1 MRISNWYNTSMGQ
14 TKRTVIGILAHVDAG
29 KTTLIESILYQT
41 GAIGALGRVD
51 HRDSFFDFDEQERN
65 RGITIYSKE
74 AHFVYKDIEVYIIDT
89 PGHAD
94 FSSEMERTLSV
105 LDMAIL
111 LINGQDGVQ
120 AHSETIWKC
129 LEYYHIPTLVF
140 VNKMDISYFTQEKL
154 LMDIHAKLSG
164 NCINWLNE
172 DKMEEICFSSDV
184 LLEQYESK
192 GSLTSEEIVE
202 GFYHRSFFPV
212 FFGSALQVKGI
223 DVLLEGIAQFS
234 VDRNYPDDFGAR
246 VYKITVAENHTR
258 LTHVKITGGI
268 LHAKQRLDEDEK
280 VDQIR
285 LYHGSKFSMLEE
297 AYPGMV
303 VALKGLEHFE
313 AGDGLGFEEKQK
325 QPILNAYMDYRLVY
339 PKGTDLLVLMT
350 TCREISDED
359 PALEMDIQN
368 ETGQIDVHIMGEM
381 QMEVL
386 QKRILD
392 CCGISVGFSTGRILY
407 RETIAESVKGA
418 GHFEPLRHYAEV
430 QVRLDPLVRGKG
442 ILIANET
449 GSDQLSFNWQNAI
462 LSALRTKKHRG
473 VLTGSELTDVKITLI
488 AGKGHLKH
496 TEGGDFRQAA
506 SRAVRQALMKT
517 TSILLEPYVRFELT
531 VPSEFLSKALFD
543 LESKRA
549 QFEIQDSGDGRSV
562 IVGRGCIRLLA
573 HYQNEVNAYSKGQGR
588 FSFQP
593 DGYDM
598 CQDTD
603 EIVTQIGYD
612 PEMDMRNP
620 SSSVF
625 CANGSGFTVTWDQA
639 DEYMDIVEEKVES
652 TSTVHRTYRI
662 EEDELKRIF
671 ERSTSN
677 NRNFNKQS
685 NPIKKKPKEEK
696 PKVIKHL
703 PACLVVDGYNMI
715 FSWDIFK
722 DYKDEELA
730 ISREKLLDIL
740 FNYQAFTGEKMIVV
754 FDGYKVKDN
763 LGTIYSRKDMEVV
776 YTSSNLTADAYI
788 ERFVSDHQKDYDITV
803 ASSDGLIQNAIFAQ
817 GAKRM
822 SARELFG
829 RITFINHEI
838 EEQLTHS

>member
-1 MRISNWYNTSMGQ
+1 MSQ

-41 GAIGALGRVD
+41 GAIGSLGRVD
-51 HRDSFFDFDEQERN
+51 HRDSFFDFDKQERD

-105 LDMAIL
+105 LDMAIV

-129 LEYYHIPTLVF
+129 LEYYHVPTMVF
-140 VNKMDISYFTQEKL
+140 VNKMDTSYLGKEKL
-154 LMDIHAKLSG
+154 LEDIHTKLS
-164 NCINWLNE
+164 NNTIDWLNE

-184 LLEQYESK
+184 LLEQFENK
-192 GSLTSEEIVE
+192 GFLTSEEIVE

-212 FFGSALQVKGI
+212 FFGSALKVQGV
-223 DVLLEGIAQFS
+223 DLLLEAIAEFS
-234 VDRNYPDDFGAR
+234 VDKSYPEEFGAR
-246 VYKITVAENHTR
+246 VYKITMAENHTR

-268 LHAKQRLDEDEK
+268 LHAKQKLEEDEK

-285 LYHGSKFSMLEE
+285 LYHGSKFSMLDE

-303 VALKGLEHFE
+303 VALKGLENFE
-313 AGDGLGFEEKQK
+313 AGDGLGFEEKQI
-325 QPILNAYMDYRLVY
+325 QPILSAYMDYRLVY
-339 PKGTDLLVLMT
+339 PKGTDLLALTMA
-350 TCREISDED
+350 CREISEED
-359 PALEMDIQN
+359 PALEMDIQS

-386 QKRILD
+386 QKRIFD
-392 CCGISVGFSTGRILY
+392 RCGISVGFNTGRILY
-407 RETIAESVKGA
+407 RETIKETVKGA

-430 QVRLDPLVRGKG
+430 QVRLDPLERGKG
-442 ILIANET
+442 IVIANET
-449 GSDQLSFNWQNAI
+449 GSDQLSFNWQNTI

-517 TSILLEPYVRFELT
+517 SSILLEPYVRFELT
-531 VPSEFLSKALFD
+531 VPSESLSKALFD
-543 LESKRA
+543 LESKKA
-549 QFEIQDSGDGRSV
+549 QFEIQDNKDGRSV
-562 IVGRGCIRLLA
+562 IFGRGCIRLLA

-588 FSFQP
+588 FAFQP
-593 DGYDM
+593 DGYDV

-603 EIVTQIGYD
+603 EIVAQIGYD

-625 CANGSGFTVTWDQA
+625 CSNGSGFTVTWDKA
-639 DEYMDIVEEKVES
+639 DEYMDIAQEKVES
-652 TSTVHRTYRI
+652 VSTQHRTYRI

-671 ERSTSN
+671 DRSISN
-677 NRNFNKQS
+677 NRNFNKQH

-696 PKVIKHL
+696 LKVMKHL
-703 PACLVVDGYNMI
+703 PLCLIVDGYNMI

-722 DYKDEELA
+722 EYKDDELE

-763 LGTIYSRKDMEVV
+763 LGTIYSRKDMDVV

-788 ERFVSDHQKDYDITV
+788 ERFVADHQKEYDLTV
-803 ASSDGLIQNAIFAQ
+803 VSSDSLIQNAIFAH

-829 RITFINHEI
+829 RITFINQEI
-838 EEQLTHS
+838 EEQLAHS

>member
-1 MRISNWYNTSMGQ
+1 M
-14 TKRTVIGILAHVDAG
+14 LA
-29 KTTLIESILYQT
+29 
-41 GAIGALGRVD
+41 
-51 HRDSFFDFDEQERN
+51 
-65 RGITIYSKE
+65 
-74 AHFVYKDIEVYIIDT
+74 
-89 PGHAD
+89 
-94 FSSEMERTLSV
+94 
-105 LDMAIL
+105 
-111 LINGQDGVQ
+111 
-120 AHSETIWKC
+120 
-129 LEYYHIPTLVF
+129 
-140 VNKMDISYFTQEKL
+140 
-154 LMDIHAKLSG
+154 DIHTKLSS
-164 NCINWLNE
+164 NCIDWLNE
-172 DKMEEICFSSDV
+172 NKVEEICFSSDV
-184 LLEQYESK
+184 LLEQFERK
-192 GSLTSEEIVE
+192 GSLTAEEIVE

-212 FFGSALQVKGI
+212 FFGSALKVQGI
-223 DVLLEGIAQFS
+223 DLLLEGIAQFS
-234 VDRNYPDDFGAR
+234 VDKSYPTEFGAR
-246 VYKITVAENHTR
+246 VYKITVTENHVR
-258 LTHVKITGGI
+258 LTHVKITGGV
-268 LHAKQRLDEDEK
+268 LHAKQKLDEDEK

-285 LYHGSKFSMLEE
+285 LYHGSKFSMLEA

-313 AGDGLGFEEKQK
+313 AGDGLGFEEKQI
-325 QPILNAYMDYRLVY
+325 QPILSAYMDYRLVY
-339 PKGTDLLVLMT
+339 PKGTDLLVLTT
-350 TCREISDED
+350 TCREISEED
-359 PALEMDIQN
+359 PALEMDIQS

-386 QKRILD
+386 QKRIFD
-392 CCGISVGFSTGRILY
+392 RCRISVGFSTGRILY
-407 RETIAESVKGA
+407 RETIGKTVKGA

-430 QVRLDPLVRGKG
+430 QVRLDPLERGKG
-442 ILIANET
+442 IVIASET

-517 TSILLEPYVRFELT
+517 SSILLEPYVCFELT
-531 VPSEFLSKALFD
+531 VPSESLSKALFD
-543 LESKRA
+543 LESKKA
-549 QFEIQDSGDGRSV
+549 EFEIQDSGDGRSV
-562 IVGRGCIRLLA
+562 IIGRGCIRLLA

-588 FSFQP
+588 FAFQP
-593 DGYDM
+593 DGYDV
-598 CQDTD
+598 CQDRD

-612 PEMDMRNP
+612 PEMDVRNP

-625 CANGSGFTVTWDQA
+625 CANGSGFTVTWDKA
-639 DEYMDIVEEKVES
+639 DEYMDIAQEKVES
-652 TSTVHRTYRI
+652 ISTQHRTYRI

-671 ERSTSN
+671 DRSTSN
-677 NRNFNKQS
+677 NRNFNKQH

-696 PKVIKHL
+696 AKVIKHL
-703 PACLVVDGYNMI
+703 PACLIVDGYNMI
-715 FSWDIFK
+715 FSWDIFQEDK
-722 DYKDEELA
+722 EEELA
-730 ISREKLLDIL
+730 TSREKLLDIL

-788 ERFVSDHQKDYDITV
+788 ERFVADHRKDYDLTV

-829 RITFINHEI
+829 RITFINQEI

>member
-1 MRISNWYNTSMGQ
+1 MRISNWYNTYMSQ
-14 TKRTVIGILAHVDAG
+14 IKRTVIGILAHVDAG

-41 GAIGALGRVD
+41 GAISSLGRVD

-105 LDMAIL
+105 LDIAIV

-129 LEYYHIPTLVF
+129 LEYYHVPTMVF
-140 VNKMDISYFTQEKL
+140 VNKMDISYLSKEKL
-154 LMDIHAKLSG
+154 LEDIHVKLSS
-164 NCINWLNE
+164 NCIDWLNE
-172 DKMEEICFSSDV
+172 NKLEEICFSSDV
-184 LLEQYESK
+184 LLEQFENK
-192 GSLTSEEIVE
+192 GSLTLEDIVE

-212 FFGSALQVKGI
+212 FFGSALKVQGV
-223 DVLLEGIAQFS
+223 DLLLDAIAEFS
-234 VDRNYPDDFGAR
+234 VDKSYPEEFGAR
-246 VYKITVAENHTR
+246 VYKITMAENHTR

-268 LHAKQRLDEDEK
+268 LCAKQKLDGDEK

-285 LYHGSKFSMLEE
+285 LYHGTKFSMLDE

-303 VALKGLEHFE
+303 VALKGLEHVE
-313 AGDGLGFEEKQK
+313 AGDGLGFEEKQI
-325 QPILNAYMDYRLVY
+325 QPILSAYMDYRLVY
-339 PKGTDLLVLMT
+339 PKGTDLLALTMA
-350 TCREISDED
+350 CREISEED
-359 PALEMDIQN
+359 PAFEMDIQS

-386 QKRILD
+386 QKRIFD
-392 CCGISVGFSTGRILY
+392 RCGISVGFSTGRILY
-407 RETIAESVKGA
+407 RETIKETVKGA

-430 QVRLDPLVRGKG
+430 QVRLDPIDRGKG
-442 ILIANET
+442 IVIANET
-449 GSDQLSFNWQNAI
+449 GSEQLSFNWQNTI

-506 SRAVRQALMKT
+506 TRAVRQALMKT
-517 TSILLEPYVRFELT
+517 SSILLEPYVRFELT
-531 VPSEFLSKALFD
+531 VPSESLSKALFD
-543 LESKRA
+543 LESKKA
-549 QFEIQDSGDGRSV
+549 QFEIQYSGDSRSV

-588 FSFQP
+588 FAFQP
-593 DGYDM
+593 DGYDP
-598 CQDTD
+598 D
-603 EIVTQIGYD
+603 
-612 PEMDMRNP
+612 MDMRNP

-625 CANGSGFTVTWDQA
+625 CANGSGFTVTWDKA
-639 DEYMDIVEEKVES
+639 DEYMDIVQERVES
-652 TSTVHRTYRI
+652 GSTQHRTYRI
-662 EEDELKRIF
+662 EDDELKRIF
-671 ERSTSN
+671 DRSTSN
-677 NRNFNKQS
+677 NRNFNKQH

-696 PKVIKHL
+696 PKVMKHL
-703 PACLVVDGYNMI
+703 PLCLIVDGYNMI

-722 DYKDEELA
+722 EYKDDELE

-740 FNYQAFTGEKMIVV
+740 FNYQAFTKEKMIVV

-788 ERFVSDHQKDYDITV
+788 ERFVADHQKEYDLTV
-803 ASSDGLIQNAIFAQ
+803 VSSDSLIQNAIFAH

-829 RITFINHEI
+829 RITFINQEI
-838 EEQLTHS
+838 EEQLAHS

>member
-1 MRISNWYNTSMGQ
+1 MRISNWYNTYMSQ

-41 GAIGALGRVD
+41 GAIGSLGRVD
-51 HRDSFFDFDEQERN
+51 HRDSFFDFDKQERD

-105 LDMAIL
+105 LDMAIV

-129 LEYYHIPTLVF
+129 LEYYHVPTMVF
-140 VNKMDISYFTQEKL
+140 VNKMDTSYLGKEKL
-154 LMDIHAKLSG
+154 LEDIHTKLS
-164 NCINWLNE
+164 NNTIDWLNE

-184 LLEQYESK
+184 LLEQFENK
-192 GSLTSEEIVE
+192 GFLTSEEIVE

-212 FFGSALQVKGI
+212 FFGSALKVQGV
-223 DVLLEGIAQFS
+223 DLLLEAIAEFS
-234 VDRNYPDDFGAR
+234 VDKSYPEEFGAR
-246 VYKITVAENHTR
+246 VYKITMAENHTR

-268 LHAKQRLDEDEK
+268 LHAKQKLEEDEK

-285 LYHGSKFSMLEE
+285 LYHGSKFSMLDE

-303 VALKGLEHFE
+303 VALKGLENFE
-313 AGDGLGFEEKQK
+313 AGDGLGFEEKQI
-325 QPILNAYMDYRLVY
+325 QPILSAYMDYRLVY
-339 PKGTDLLVLMT
+339 PKGTDLLALTMA
-350 TCREISDED
+350 CREISEED
-359 PALEMDIQN
+359 PALEMDIQS

-386 QKRILD
+386 QKRIFD
-392 CCGISVGFSTGRILY
+392 RCGISVGFNTGRILY
-407 RETIAESVKGA
+407 RETIKETVKGA

-430 QVRLDPLVRGKG
+430 QVRLDPLERGKG
-442 ILIANET
+442 IVIANET
-449 GSDQLSFNWQNAI
+449 GSDQLSFNWQNTI

-517 TSILLEPYVRFELT
+517 SSILLEPYVRFELT
-531 VPSEFLSKALFD
+531 VPSESLSKALFD
-543 LESKRA
+543 LESKKA
-549 QFEIQDSGDGRSV
+549 QFEIQDNKDGRSV
-562 IVGRGCIRLLA
+562 IFGRGCIRLLA

-588 FSFQP
+588 FAFQP
-593 DGYDM
+593 DGYDV

-603 EIVTQIGYD
+603 EIVAQIGYD

-625 CANGSGFTVTWDQA
+625 CANGSGFTVTWDKA
-639 DEYMDIVEEKVES
+639 DEYMDIAQEKVES
-652 TSTVHRTYRI
+652 VSTQHRTYRI

-671 ERSTSN
+671 DRSTSN
-677 NRNFNKQS
+677 NRNFNKQH

-696 PKVIKHL
+696 PKVMKHL
-703 PACLVVDGYNMI
+703 PPCLIVDGYNMI

-722 DYKDEELA
+722 EYKDDELE

-788 ERFVSDHQKDYDITV
+788 ERFVADHQKEYDLTV
-803 ASSDGLIQNAIFAQ
+803 VSSDSLIQNAIFAH

-829 RITFINHEI
+829 RITFINQEI
-838 EEQLTHS
+838 EEQLAHS